1 MHKFCFITFCF
12 SIVFVSYSYGMGSTK
27 KPDYARV
34 LNQSIFR
41 LNSHPKS
48 QRAKRKVT
56 ETYYQAIHFYQQ
68 EIDRILMDNEPLKWT
83 KTLDILENVN
93 GLGDE
98 IRYNSVAS
106 QLICEPKIYTSE
118 IDDAKT
124 KAVAEL
130 YQAGEDCLQQNSK
143 EKAKEA
149 YFYFKRAAQLN
160 PGYKDIADKIKE
172 AQNYGTLK
180 VLIEPLELDFKTVDV
195 LTEKL
200 DKEFFYWTQQ
210 NVSKRNFVHFYSL
223 EELTNQ
229 NASPDLIIQLFVQ
242 NFRIN
247 ERPTIKY
254 RNVQMPRPTKQLVL
268 IDGKY
273 TWIPVE
279 GTHSSQLTEN
289 SFVSHEL
296 IASGNLFLKITDVAD
311 NRIVFK
317 RGISCEYHK
326 DANFRLKVN
335 SVNRSIR
342 DPDIQN
348 FFDQL
353 FLNNF
358 EKVTEELD
366 FYFTNISAGQ

>member
-1 MHKFCFITFCF
+1 MLKFCLITFCL
-12 SIVFVSYSYGMGSTK
+12 SIVFMSYSNGIGSTK
-27 KPDYARV
+27 KTDYARV
-34 LNQSIFR
+34 LNQSICR

-56 ETYYQAIHFYQQ
+56 ETYYQAINFYQQ
-68 EIDRILMDNEPLKWT
+68 KIDRILMADEPLKWT
-83 KTLDILENVN
+83 KILDILENVN

-98 IRYNSVAS
+98 IRFNSVAS

-118 IDDAKT
+118 IDHAKT

-130 YQAGEDCLQQNSK
+130 YQAGEGCLQQPSK

-149 YFYFKRAAQLN
+149 YSYFKRAAQLN
-160 PGYKDIADKIKE
+160 PEYKDVADKIKE
-172 AQNYGTLK
+172 ALNYGMLK
-180 VLIEPLELDFKTVDV
+180 VLIEPIELDFKTVDV

-200 DKEFFYWTQQ
+200 DKELFYWTQQ
-210 NVSKRNFVHFYSL
+210 NVSKRDFVHFYSR
-223 EELTNQ
+223 EELTTQ

-247 ERPTIKY
+247 ERPMIAY
-254 RNVQMPRPTKQLVL
+254 QNVQLPKPTKQLVL
-268 IDGKY
+268 IEGKY

-279 GTHSSQLTEN
+279 GTHSSQPTGN
-289 SFVSHEL
+289 SFVIYEL
-296 IASGNLFLKITDVAD
+296 IASGNLFLKIISVAD

-326 DANFRLKVN
+326 NANFRLKVN
-335 SVNRSIR
+335 SLNRSNR

-348 FFDQL
+348 FFDEL

-358 EKVTEELD
+358 EKVAEELD
-366 FYFTNISAGQ
+366 FYFASISAKR

>member
-1 MHKFCFITFCF
+1 MRKFYFLTICI
-12 SIVFVSYSYGMGSTK
+12 SIVFMSYSNGIGSTK
-27 KPDYARV
+27 KTDYARA
-34 LNQSIFR
+34 LNQSIGR
-41 LNSHPKS
+41 LNGHPKS
-48 QRAKRKVT
+48 QKAKRKVT
-56 ETYYQAIHFYQQ
+56 ETYYLAINFYQQ

-83 KTLDILENVN
+83 KTLDILEAVN
-93 GLGDE
+93 GLSDE
-98 IRYNSVAS
+98 IKYNSAAS
-106 QLICEPKIYTSE
+106 QLICSPKIYTSE
-118 IDDAKT
+118 IDHAKT
-124 KAVAEL
+124 KSVAEL
-130 YQAGEDCLQQNSK
+130 FQVGEDCLQQHSK

-149 YFYFKRAAQLN
+149 YSYFKRAAQLN
-160 PGYKDIADKIKE
+160 PEYKDVADKIKE

-200 DKEFFYWTQQ
+200 DKEFFYWTQR
-210 NVSKRNFVHFYSL
+210 NVSKQDFVHFYSQ
-223 EELTNQ
+223 EELTAQ

-247 ERPTIKY
+247 ERPTIEY
-254 RNVQMPRPTKQLVL
+254 QNVQLPKPTKQLVL

-273 TWIPVE
+273 TWITVE
-279 GTHSSQLTEN
+279 GTHSSQPIGN
-289 SFVSHEL
+289 SFDTYEL
-296 IASGNLFLKITDVAD
+296 IASGNLFLKIISVAD

-335 SVNRSIR
+335 SLKRSNR

-358 EKVTEELD
+358 EKIAEELD
-366 FYFTNISAGQ
+366 FYFASISARR

>member
-1 MHKFCFITFCF
+1 MRKFCIITFCF
-12 SIVFVSYSYGMGSTK
+12 SIVFVSYSYGIGSTK

-34 LNQSIFR
+34 LNQSICR

-48 QRAKRKVT
+48 HSAKRKVK
-56 ETYYQAIHFYQQ
+56 ETYDQAIHFYQQ

-83 KTLDILENVN
+83 KTLDILENIN

-98 IRYNSVAS
+98 IRYNSLAS
-106 QLICEPKIYTSE
+106 QLICDPKIYTAE
-118 IDDAKT
+118 IDHANT

-149 YFYFKRAAQLN
+149 YYYFKRAAQLY
-160 PGYKDIADKIKE
+160 PEYKAVANKIKE
-172 AQNYGTLK
+172 AQNYGMLK
-180 VLIEPLELDFKTVDV
+180 VLIEPLALDFKTVDV

-200 DKEFFYWTQQ
+200 DKEFFYWTQL
-210 NVSKRNFVHFYSL
+210 NVSKRDFVHFYSR
-223 EELTNQ
+223 EELTTQ

-247 ERPTIKY
+247 ERPTIVY
-254 RNVQMPRPTKQLVL
+254 QNVQFTKSTKQLVL

-279 GTHSSQLTEN
+279 GTHSSQFTGN

-296 IASGNLFLKITDVAD
+296 IASGNLFLKITNVAE
-311 NRIVFK
+311 NKIVFK

-335 SVNRSIR
+335 SISESNRN
-342 DPDIQN
+342 PDIQN

-366 FYFTNISAGQ
+366 FYFASISAKR

>member
-1 MHKFCFITFCF
+1 MRKFCFITFCF
-12 SIVFVSYSYGMGSTK
+12 SIIFVSYSYGTGSTK
-27 KPDYARV
+27 NPDYARV

-41 LNSHPKS
+41 LSSHPKS

-56 ETYYQAIHFYQQ
+56 ETYYQAINFYQQ
-68 EIDRILMDNEPLKWT
+68 EIDRILMANEPLKWT
-83 KTLDILENVN
+83 KTLDILEKVN

-98 IRYNSVAS
+98 IRFNSVAS
-106 QLICEPKIYTSE
+106 RLICEPKIYTSE
-118 IDDAKT
+118 IDHAKT

-149 YFYFKRAAQLN
+149 YVYFKRAAQLN
-160 PGYKDIADKIKE
+160 PEYKAVADKIKE

-180 VLIEPLELDFKTVDV
+180 VLIKPIELDFNTVDV

-210 NVSKRNFVHFYSL
+210 NVSKRDFVHFYSR
-223 EELTNQ
+223 EELTTQ

-247 ERPTIKY
+247 ERPTILY
-254 RNVQMPRPTKQLVL
+254 QNVQMPKSTKQLVL

-273 TWIPVE
+273 TWIPIE
-279 GTHSSQLTEN
+279 GTHSKQLAEN
-289 SFVSHEL
+289 NFVSHEL

-311 NRIVFK
+311 NKIVFK

-335 SVNRSIR
+335 SLNRSNR

-366 FYFTNISAGQ
+366 FYFASISAKR